1 MRAFLMTDQLNQ
13 LHWAMLKSVL
23 VVLALLPIGQ
33 FLFDLLAHAEGSSQ
47 IMIGFFTISMMSA
60 SVILAFL
67 TALKSTV
74 VECDLVET
82 KSQQWLFNIYRQV
95 PMMTFVAIIMYL
107 VSGVAF

>member
-33 FLFDLLAHAEGSSQ
+33 FLFDLLAQAEGSSQ

-74 VECDLVET
+74 AECDLVEN
-82 KSQQWLFNIYRQV
+82 KAQQWAFKLYRQV
-95 PMMTFVAIIMYL
+95 PMLSFVAILMYL
-107 VSGVAF
+107 ISAVAF